1 MASASEDSESIEPR
15 LRLATTEDA
24 VVLRAWMRDFNAGEG
39 IEVDPSRHAA
49 ALDRLLRERGLGRVW
64 IAQLGEASAGYA
76 VTTFNFDLEHPGLDA
91 FLTELYVVPAFRRRG
106 LARWMLGAVER
117 RLVEDEVVALHLAV
131 RPDNAPALALYRSA
145 GYEPWTRRVLGKEL
159 GAE

>member
-1 MASASEDSESIEPR
+1 
-15 LRLATTEDA
+15 
-24 VVLRAWMRDFNAGEG
+24 MRDFNAGEG

-49 ALDRLLRERGLGRVW
+49 ALDRLLREPSLGRVW
-64 IAQLGEASAGYA
+64 IAELGTESAGYA

-117 RLVEDEVVALHLAV
+117 RLAEDEVVALHLAV
-131 RPDNAPALALYRSA
+131 RSDNAPALALYRAA
-145 GYEPWTRRVLGKEL
+145 GYEPWTRRVLGKDLSAVE
-159 GAE
+159 